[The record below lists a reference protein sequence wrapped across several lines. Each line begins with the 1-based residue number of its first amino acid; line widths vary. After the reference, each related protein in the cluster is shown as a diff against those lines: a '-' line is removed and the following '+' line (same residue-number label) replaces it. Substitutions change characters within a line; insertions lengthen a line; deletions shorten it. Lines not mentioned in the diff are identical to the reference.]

1 MRPGASAAAATG
13 WLPRPSKFFVALCLF
28 VGCASVG
35 QLSNEFVPFG
45 SSSAGFFSGSSSSSS
60 ESMRFT
66 RLRMGRSS
74 SEESSESES
83 ESSSSDALLRF
94 SARRLRRCLES
105 SSEESTLLFNFRSF
119 DDSSE
124 FLEKLAGG
132 MEKHPV
138 LAACSS
144 TAL

>member
-35 QLSNEFVPFG
+35 QLSNKFVPFG

-83 ESSSSDALLRF
+83 SSSDALLRF

-119 DDSSE
+119 DSSSE
-124 FLEKLAGG
+124 SLEKLAGG